1 MEAGRMFLKAESVYR
16 LMSAPSYEDNI
27 HAAIHCFL
35 LAIQVVMA
43 AIFVT
48 KYRTNDVR
56 MVSTYVIYFDCRH
69 TRMQRTLLWQQ
80 NSHWKLQVL

>member
-27 HAAIHCFL
+27 HAAIHCFI
-35 LAIQVVMA
+35 LAIQVVIA

-48 KYRTNDVR
+48 KIRINDVR
-56 MVSTYVIYFDCRH
+56 MMKHFYMLLFFDCRH
-69 TRMQRTLLWQQ
+69 TRM
-80 NSHWKLQVL
+80 